1 MNGNR
6 WFVGFVLVFI
16 VLVFAFQY
24 RLPKK
29 FVWSPTF
36 SRYDEQPF
44 GCALFDSLLRKS
56 LPRGYDVSRKTFPQL
71 AREDSTQRR
80 GVLLVA
86 NNLSFT
92 DTDVKALLE
101 MAERG
106 DKIMLAST
114 SFGRALEDTLR
125 FACGYSRFI
134 PAVLKKMATSSA
146 FAKDTVC
153 WLGDSARYSPQVYLF
168 YPPFCQS
175 FFLRYD
181 SASVQEPLAVKQ
193 EGKPIR
199 GGAYDKHATGVP
211 VAADSVTADSITAE
225 NVTADS
231 VTADSIIAES
241 VTANH
246 SVRHEGKLH
255 SSDITADSVMA
266 NRITAQ
272 KAAADR
278 VTANS
283 VTAKKAAADR
293 MTADSMTAENV
304 AADRVTADGIT
315 ANSAAA
321 TDTAAR
327 AAIPEKEEVP
337 MPVAFAQPWGKGE
350 IILVST
356 PLVFTNYGVLDGE
369 NVNYIFRLLSQ
380 MGDVPVIRLE
390 SYLKETAQEQQSPFR
405 YFLSRQPLRWALYLT
420 VAGIV
425 LFMLFTARRR
435 QRAIPVIEEPANRS
449 LEFTQL
455 IGTLYYQRKSHAD
468 LVQKKFVYF
477 AEVLRREIQ
486 ADVEDVAED
495 ERTFGRIALK
505 TGMDAAEIAAFIR
518 ELRPVIYGGRDITV
532 EDMKKYIDKMNEII
546 EHI

>member
-1 MNGNR
+1 MNGSR
-6 WFVGFVLVFI
+6 WFAGFVLVFI

-92 DTDVKALLE
+92 DTDVRALLE

-153 WLGDSARYSPQVYLF
+153 WLGDSARYSPQAYLF
-168 YPPFCQS
+168 YSPFCQS

-193 EGKPIR
+193 EGKPLRR
-199 GGAYDKHATGVP
+199 GVYDKHAIGTP
-211 VAADSVTADSITAE
+211 VAADSVTANSMTAE
-225 NVTADS
+225 NVVADSMTADRI
-231 VTADSIIAES
+231 TAES

-255 SSDITADSVMA
+255 SSDITADSVIA
-266 NRITAQ
+266 NRITA
-272 KAAADR
+272 
-278 VTANS
+278 
-283 VTAKKAAADR
+283 KKA
-293 MTADSMTAENV
+293 

-315 ANSAAA
+315 ANSTAA

-337 MPVAFAQPWGKGE
+337 MPVAFAQLWGKGE

-356 PLVFTNYGVLDGE
+356 PLVFTNYGVLDRE

>member
-86 NNLSFT
+86 NNLSLT

-101 MAERG
+101 MAELG

-146 FAKDTVC
+146 FEKDTLC
-153 WLGDSARYSPQVYLF
+153 WLGDPARYSPQAYLF
-168 YPPFCQS
+168 YSPFCQS

-199 GGAYDKHATGVP
+199 GAAYDKHATGAP
-211 VAADSVTADSITAE
+211 VAADSVTEDSITAE
-225 NVTADS
+225 NVTADR
-231 VTADSIIAES
+231 VTADSITAES

-255 SSDITADSVMA
+255 SSHITADSVTA
-266 NRITAQ
+266 NRMTAK

-278 VTANS
+278 VTANRI
-283 VTAKKAAADR
+283 TADKAAADR
-293 MTADSMTAENV
+293 MTAD
-304 AADRVTADGIT
+304 GIT
-315 ANSAAA
+315 ANNAAA

-356 PLVFTNYGVLDGE
+356 PLVFTNYGVLDRE

-495 ERTFGRIALK
+495 ARTFGRIALK

>member
-86 NNLSFT
+86 NNLSFS

-153 WLGDSARYSPQVYLF
+153 WLGDPPRYSPQAYLF

-193 EGKPIR
+193 EGKPVR
-199 GGAYDKHATGVP
+199 GGAYDKHATGTS

-225 NVTADS
+225 NVVADS
-231 VTADSIIAES
+231 MTADSI
-241 VTANH
+241 
-246 SVRHEGKLH
+246 
-255 SSDITADSVMA
+255 TAD
-266 NRITAQ
+266 
-272 KAAADR
+272 
-278 VTANS
+278 
-283 VTAKKAAADR
+283 KAAADR
-293 MTADSMTAENV
+293 M
-304 AADRVTADGIT
+304 T

-321 TDTAAR
+321 TDTVAR

-356 PLVFTNYGVLDGE
+356 PLVFTNYGVLDRE

>member
-266 NRITAQ
+266 NRITA
-272 KAAADR
+272 
-278 VTANS
+278 
-283 VTAKKAAADR
+283 KKA
-293 MTADSMTAENV
+293 

-315 ANSAAA
+315 ANSTAA

-455 IGTLYYQRKSHAD
+455 IGTLYCQRKSHAD

>member
-86 NNLSFT
+86 NNLSLT

-153 WLGDSARYSPQVYLF
+153 WLGDPARYSPQAYLF

-181 SASVQEPLAVKQ
+181 SASVQDPLAVKQ
-193 EGKPIR
+193 EGKPVR

-225 NVTADS
+225 NVTADR

-255 SSDITADSVMA
+255 SSDITADSVIA
-266 NRITAQ
+266 NRITA
-272 KAAADR
+272 
-278 VTANS
+278 
-283 VTAKKAAADR
+283 KKA
-293 MTADSMTAENV
+293 

-315 ANSAAA
+315 ANSTAA